1 MRKLLLAVCAV
12 LLFGSA
18 AMAQGK
24 LVTKWHCNKE
34 SVEHRIEVGDMPNHT
49 YGVIQGTCS
58 GTPGADSTIKEKSGT
73 YTEFQ
78 ELKGTS
84 LSGHG
89 RFNVT
94 LDNGDMAYY
103 TYTTTG
109 STDNSKPLSN
119 KWKIHSATGKHKG
132 AKGSGTCSGTM
143 NPDGSSE
150 WECTGT
156 VSMGM

>member
-1 MRKLLLAVCAV
+1 MRKLLLAACAV

-24 LVTKWHCNKE
+24 LVTKWHCNKQT
-34 SVEHRIEVGDMPNHT
+34 VEHRLEVGDMPNHT
-49 YGVIQGTCS
+49 YGLIQGTCS
-58 GTPGADSTIKEKSGT
+58 GTPGEGTTINEKTGA

-84 LSGHG
+84 MSVHG

-94 LDNGDMAYY
+94 LDNGDTVYY
-103 TYTTTG
+103 TYEGTG

-119 KWKIHSATGKHKG
+119 KWKIKSGTGKHKG
-132 AKGSGTCSGTM
+132 VKGSGTCSGKM
-143 NPDGSSE
+143 NADGSSD

-156 VSMGM
+156 YSTGM